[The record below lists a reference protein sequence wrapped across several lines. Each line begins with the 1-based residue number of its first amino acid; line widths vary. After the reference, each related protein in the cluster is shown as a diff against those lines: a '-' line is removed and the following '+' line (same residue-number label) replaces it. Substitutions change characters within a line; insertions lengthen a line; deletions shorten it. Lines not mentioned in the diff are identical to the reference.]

1 MTTKNT
7 ILQTYRDVIGMIKS
21 NLITDL
27 STANGTGKINIPIEE
42 FERLTLLTESIVD
55 VYAANGYEILQKQV
69 AALETK
75 TSTRKTKK

>member
-7 ILQTYRDVIGMIKS
+7 ILQTYRDVVGMIKS

-42 FERLTLLTESIVD
+42 FERLTLLTESIID
-55 VYAANGYEILQKQV
+55 VYAANGYELLQKQV